1 MSILKFENRT
11 PKTLSELFTYL
22 TDLKKTDSDGIFGI
36 GCNPNYAVAEM
47 QFVQHCFFREKI
59 LHPYIQVIFAF
70 DIGVK
75 LPFDKI
81 KEICIKIGELLSQ
94 NQHQVFAAIHYLNT
108 DKIHCHFLINYVSVD
123 GNLYRQ
129 EKSIFYYKQEINK
142 ILNVYGLNTIKC
154 FGD

>member
-11 PKTLSELFTYL
+11 PKTLSALFTYL

-47 QFVQHCFFREKI
+47 KFVQHCFFREKI

-81 KEICIKIGELLSQ
+81 KEICIKIGEVVSESMEK
-94 NQHQVFAAIHYLNT
+94 FFRT
-108 DKIHCHFLINYVSVD
+108 LIT
-123 GNLYRQ
+123 
-129 EKSIFYYKQEINK
+129 E
-142 ILNVYGLNTIKC
+142 
-154 FGD
+154 